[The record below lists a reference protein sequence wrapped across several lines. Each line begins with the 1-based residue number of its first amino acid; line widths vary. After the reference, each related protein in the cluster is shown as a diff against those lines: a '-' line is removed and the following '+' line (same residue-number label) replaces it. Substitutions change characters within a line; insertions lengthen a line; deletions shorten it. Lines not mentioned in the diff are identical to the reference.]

1 HVEQQPPNAGTTHR
15 PLPAETPPL
24 PATHHHVTRKTPL
37 PAHRHVTRE
46 TPLLPAM
53 SPNGIPTVG
62 TAHCHVTRV
71 VAVLVDS
78 GVSFF

>member
-1 HVEQQPPNAGTTHR
+1 
-15 PLPAETPPL
+15 
-24 PATHHHVTRKTPL
+24 
-37 PAHRHVTRE
+37 
-46 TPLLPAM
+46 M

-78 GVSFF
+78 GRAIANRHVTRETPSLPAMSPNGIPTAGTAHRHVTRVVAVLIDSGRAAT